1 MAIEIQHLNF
11 DLESSGYTPTF
22 TIFKYVGDTLNDYI
36 GLGEHEMISPD
47 ITLPTIKEFG
57 ETGIYM
63 FSYSDSILTDDIIF
77 EVSINEINKTIRSVL
92 VAPEIRETSNI
103 VRDNN
108 NNITS
113 SETLIKKPNGRIV
126 REKSEAL
133 SYSGPFFESHE
144 ESLTQ

>member
-1 MAIEIQHLNF
+1 MSDGKPWRPLIHVKDMGRAIDWAIHRKQNDSFIVLNAGSNKWNYQVKDLALAVKEIIP
-11 DLESSGYTPTF
+11 E
-22 TIFKYVGDTLNDYI
+22 V
-36 GLGEHEMISPD
+36 
-47 ITLPTIKEFG
+47 
-57 ETGIYM
+57 
-63 FSYSDSILTDDIIF
+63 

-113 SETLIKKPNGRIV
+113 SETIIKKPNGRIV

-133 SYSGPFFESHE
+133 SYSGPFLESHQ